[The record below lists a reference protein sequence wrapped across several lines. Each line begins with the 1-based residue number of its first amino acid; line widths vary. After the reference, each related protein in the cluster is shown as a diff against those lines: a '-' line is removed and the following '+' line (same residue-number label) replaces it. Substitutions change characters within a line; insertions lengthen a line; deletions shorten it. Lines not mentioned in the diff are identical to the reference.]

1 MPCRL
6 DAIKCQ
12 GCFCTFFG
20 IQISGICVGILTS
33 HFLANFSKLIGQI
46 LILHRKEI
54 YIIMKITFN
63 DATELII
70 QSASTRPD
78 GSLLI
83 KTISDTEENLKTI
96 VFLAV
101 VDYITGVI
109 KGIYTKKLSSETGFK
124 GLLKKIVMFIVIAVS
139 FSIQELI
146 GNTIPL
152 REVVIMFYI
161 CNEALSLLENAA
173 VFVPIPDKLKDVL
186 IQLRDKDTE
195 EDIEGE

>member
-1 MPCRL
+1 MNEVLKINYEAEQPTVSAREL
-6 DAIKCQ
+6 HEAL
-12 GCFCTFFG
+12 G
-20 IQISGICVGILTS
+20 ISKRFSAWFEVNSKGFIAGQDFTSVLSGTVVNNGATREIQDYNIS
-33 HFLANFSKLIGQI
+33 
-46 LILHRKEI
+46 
-54 YIIMKITFN
+54 
-63 DATELII
+63 TE
-70 QSASTRPD
+70 
-78 GSLLI
+78 
-83 KTISDTEENLKTI
+83 
-96 VFLAV
+96 
-101 VDYITGVI
+101 
-109 KGIYTKKLSSETGFK
+109 KLSSETGFK

-195 EDIEGE
+195 EDTEGE